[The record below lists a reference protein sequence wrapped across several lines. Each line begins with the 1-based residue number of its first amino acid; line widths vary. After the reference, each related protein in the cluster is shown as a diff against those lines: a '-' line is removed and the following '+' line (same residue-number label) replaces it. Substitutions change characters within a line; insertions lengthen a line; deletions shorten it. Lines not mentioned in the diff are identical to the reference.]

1 MPYRP
6 RYGEHS
12 PFDREERETIN
23 AIIAALQG
31 SKHPHHDQVLA
42 TVAEH
47 FERLEAF
54 GDLLARFPSP
64 LARHNLGDRVR
75 SIDSLMQVLCQS
87 SMENLE
93 FRAPTRAIVGRAL
106 DMAESNFYRLLRHA
120 CREILPDG
128 QAEVLRAQAADRLR
142 EVIYTKLVEEV
153 LSDIVSDVSQLTDIR
168 RRAGY
173 AIAEIWDRR
182 LTYRTRE
189 IFPLLDA
196 TWEARDRVQVVG
208 GTLLGTQEM
217 YALIREG
224 CDPRFVDFFVRP
236 NPSADEVSAFREFL
250 FAASAEALD
259 GMAQQLQHDELA
271 RLPLRHSVP
280 PATDD
285 PDTRVYEFFRQ
296 RFLTAMA
303 RRLMDLPGPKRTA
316 EGYVMIE
323 FLGKSAPRL
332 SDPALAPDEVAC
344 PGVSEV
350 APK

>member
-1 MPYRP
+1 MPYSP
-6 RYGEHS
+6 RYGKHT
-12 PFDREERETIN
+12 PFDRDECETIN
-23 AIIAALQG
+23 AIVAALQG
-31 SKHPHHDQVLA
+31 SHHPHRVQVLA

-75 SIDSLMQVLCQS
+75 SIDSLMQSLCQS
-87 SMENLE
+87 SMADLE

-120 CREILPDG
+120 CREILPDA
-128 QAEVLRAQAADRLR
+128 QAEPLRAQAADRLR
-142 EVIYTKLVEEV
+142 EVVYTKLVEEV
-153 LSDIVSDVSQLTDIR
+153 LGDIVSDVSQPADIR

-189 IFPLLDA
+189 ILPLLDA
-196 TWEARDRVQVVG
+196 TWEARNRVQVVG

-217 YALIREG
+217 YAPIREG
-224 CDPRFVDFFVRP
+224 CAPEFVDFFVRP
-236 NPSADEVSAFREFL
+236 NPSTDEVSAFREFL
-250 FAASAEALD
+250 FAAPAEALD
-259 GMAQQLQHDELA
+259 GMAEQLQHDELA
-271 RLPLRHSVP
+271 RLPLSRSVP
-280 PATDD
+280 RATAD
-285 PDTRVYEFFRQ
+285 PGTRVYEFFRQ
-296 RFLTAMA
+296 RFLAAMA

-323 FLGKSAPRL
+323 FLAKTEPRL
-332 SDPALAPDEVAC
+332 SDPEPAADDGAC
-344 PGVSEV
+344 PSVSEV